1 MECRL
6 LFSNYK
12 NEATMSLVQEVVGG
26 TAGNNV
32 AHRADA
38 FELALRAALGPKNY
52 DPTTEMMGTIMLQ
65 CRFLDCQG
73 HDDYIPYSFTVS
85 SRGIC
90 PRCKG
95 FRMQCVGCGYT
106 RREQNSWRESGRG
119 YSCNLVLY
127 LSASNNFLDLL
138 GVGISRE
145 HLTTSQQ
152 HFTRSTSHRRPE
164 CTISLSRTTGLEF
177 I

>member
-1 MECRL
+1 
-6 LFSNYK
+6 
-12 NEATMSLVQEVVGG
+12 MSLVQEMIGG
-26 TAGNNV
+26 TSGNKF

-38 FELALRAALGPKNY
+38 FKLALQAALDPKKY

-85 SRGIC
+85 NRGIC

-106 RREQNSWRESGRG
+106 RREQNSWRESCRG
-119 YSCNLVLY
+119 YSCNFVLY
-127 LSASNNFLDLL
+127 FSASNNYL
-138 GVGISRE
+138 GFAASCCHSVGISRTY
-145 HLTTSQQ
+145 LTTSQQ
-152 HFTRSTSHRRPE
+152 LHTATLRKKHLPSPT
-164 CTISLSRTTGLEF
+164 
-177 I
+177 